1 MSRDAS
7 SIARYFDAC
16 ASIWERNYAPAGSML
31 ERVAQFS
38 SAIGARVAPPASI
51 LDFGCGTGEIAR
63 ALASG
68 GYAVT
73 GCDLSPAMVA
83 AARSRTPANGPT
95 YVVLDAAR
103 LPILPFA
110 DGQFDVVLSSS
121 VFEYLPDPAAQL
133 RELRRVLR
141 PGGWLIATVPDPRHP
156 LRADEDRER
165 ARIEAAWWRGL
176 FARLP
181 LRLRSRTRTEY
192 LLRSGNR
199 LSLEAWIR
207 HFEAAGLRCVEIAAC
222 AGPLAFLEAR
232 AVVNG

>member
-16 ASIWERNYAPAGSML
+16 ASIWERNYAPAGSMR

-38 SAIGARVAPPASI
+38 AAIGARVAPPASI
-51 LDFGCGTGEIAR
+51 LDFGCGTGEITR
-63 ALASG
+63 ALAAG
-68 GYAVT
+68 GYAVA

-83 AARSRTPANGPT
+83 AARSRTPAGGPT
-95 YVVLDAAR
+95 YVVLDAGR
-103 LPILPFA
+103 LPLLPFA
-110 DGQFDVVLSSS
+110 DAQFDAVLSSS
-121 VFEYLPDPAAQL
+121 VFEYLPDAAAQL

-141 PGGWLIATVPDPRHP
+141 PGGWLVATVPDPRHP

-165 ARIEAAWWRGL
+165 ARIEAAWWRGW

-181 LRLRSRTRTEY
+181 LWLRSRTRTEY

-199 LSLEAWIR
+199 FPLDAWCR
-207 HFEAAGLRCVEIAAC
+207 HFEEAGLKCAQIAAC
-222 AGPLAFLEAR
+222 TGPLALLEAR
-232 AVVNG
+232 TVVNG